1 MSSRLAGSIVART
14 AIDSELAGRLY
25 SLFAQYYDR
34 VDRRTFDRDLE
45 DKDWVLL
52 LEDGCGTVQGFTT
65 LRLYELTFRSLQIR
79 AVFSGNTIIDRSY
92 WGGQELV
99 RCWCR
104 FMARLKLEAADTRL
118 YWFLICS
125 GYRTYLYLPLFY
137 RSFYPRC
144 GCNTPE
150 FEQALIDFLG
160 RMAFP
165 DEYRNGIVRVAEP
178 RECLQTELAVPAAH
192 KQSNTHVRFFVER
205 NPGYLRGDELV
216 CLTEFS
222 YENTKGLAR
231 RAFDEVAALL

>member
-1 MSSRLAGSIVART
+1 MSNRLAGSIVART
-14 AIDSELAGRLY
+14 AIDGELAGRLY
-25 SLFAQYYDR
+25 SLFVQYYDH
-34 VDRRTFDRDLE
+34 VDRVTFDRDLAG
-45 DKDWVLL
+45 KDWVLL
-52 LEDGCGTVQGFTT
+52 LKDGCGIVQGFTT

-79 AVFSGNTIIDRSY
+79 AVFNGNTIIDRSC

-137 RSFYPRC
+137 RSFYPRY
-144 GCNTPE
+144 GCETPE

-165 DEYRNGIVRVAEP
+165 DEYRDGIVRVAGP
-178 RECLQTELAVPAAH
+178 RECLQADLAVPPAH
-192 KQSNTHVRFFVER
+192 KQKHSHVKFFVER

-222 YENTKGLAR
+222 YENTMGLAR
-231 RAFDEVAALL
+231 QAFEEVAALS